1 MLASALL
8 SWHDKRE
15 HAALIKNSNNF
26 LAKLFQTDV
35 DNVAHRLPLQAF
47 ECSRRFSVLVFI
59 SSRVSRLS
67 SSLSAVWVEFR
78 PFYFHASFARCISVQ
93 RATGPGDVFPYKE
106 VFHLSACHQQTT
118 VESGKPLGRMPEK
131 LICIARWTTC
141 KFKFF
146 NLDKCISLSRQIH
159 FANQRN
165 TFCNL
170 DKYIFWFG
178 QIQFGTDARET
189 HLHSTRDNL

>member
-1 MLASALL
+1 MMSYIFWFSDDGLYDVIYFLKDMTNISFMVSVRGVLL
-8 SWHDKRE
+8 SWFQQGWLGEKFTG
-15 HAALIKNSNNF
+15 L
-26 LAKLFQTDV
+26 KLFRPEALWV
-35 DNVAHRLPLQAF
+35 YLH
-47 ECSRRFSVLVFI
+47 LVFPHFG
-59 SSRVSRLS
+59 SN
-67 SSLSAVWVEFR
+67 
-78 PFYFHASFARCISVQ
+78 FACCISVQ
-93 RATGPGDVFPYKE
+93 RVTDGPGDVFPYKE

-146 NLDKCISLSRQIH
+146 NMDKCISLSRQIH